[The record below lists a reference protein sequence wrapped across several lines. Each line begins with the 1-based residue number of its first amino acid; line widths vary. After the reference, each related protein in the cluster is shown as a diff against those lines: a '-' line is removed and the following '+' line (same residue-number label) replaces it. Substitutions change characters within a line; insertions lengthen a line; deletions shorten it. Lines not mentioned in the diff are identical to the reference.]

1 MSTLKQFLK
10 NIGYIGTSN
19 IAIALKSLIFI
30 PIITKT
36 LDAANFVIWAQLI
49 VTVSLL
55 IPFATLHLGVSL
67 VRFSPVKTDRT
78 EIGRE
83 FMAVLI
89 TSLAWSAVL
98 AVLFFSS
105 MKFMLSSVVDLSSYQ
120 DYILLV
126 ALIIPLMS
134 LNLILFSY
142 FRARLKMN
150 LYAGIMILQS
160 ITELAL
166 VGGLVLLG
174 FGIAGALLG
183 LIINLIGLNIL
194 MFILII
200 KEIGLHSPDYSILS
214 KYLAFALPLVPLEL
228 FWWIADSSDKYITG
242 FFLGLSAVG
251 VYAAVYGL
259 SRIVHMFAVPLTF
272 VLGPTLAKAYD
283 NGKIDEVKQLLALS
297 IKIYLTFA
305 VPLVIG
311 FTILAHPMLVI
322 LATEEFGEK
331 GAILVPF
338 ICTAMLLYGIGAIS
352 GMIIQLVK
360 KTKVAGLIWGGAAG
374 INIALNF
381 ILIPRFGIIGAAL
394 STLFTFGFATL
405 IIVLYTKR
413 FIIIPVD
420 WWYISKS
427 FTSAVIMGLV
437 ILVLALNIP
446 QNLFSTIA
454 LIVLGIGIYFGMLFA
469 LKTFSTSD
477 IRLIKSLLG
486 GD

>member
-1 MSTLKQFLK
+1 MSNLKQFLK

-19 IAIALKSLIFI
+19 IAIALKSVIFI

-36 LDAANFVIWAQLI
+36 LDEANFGIWALLI
-49 VTVSLL
+49 VTVSLM
-55 IPFATLHLGVSL
+55 IPFATLHLNVSL
-67 VRFSPVKTDRT
+67 IRFSSAKTNRD

-83 FMAVLI
+83 FMTVLI
-89 TSLAWSAVL
+89 IGLGWSAVL
-98 AVLFFSS
+98 SLAFFTS
-105 MKFMLSSVVDLSSYQ
+105 MKFILPTVIDLSSYK

-160 ITELAL
+160 ITELVL
-166 VGGLVLLG
+166 VGGLVLMG

-183 LIINLIGLNIL
+183 LMLNLIGLNIL
-194 MFILII
+194 MFLII
-200 KEIGLHSPDYSILS
+200 INQIGLHQPDYSIL
-214 KYLAFALPLVPLEL
+214 KQYLAFSLPLVPLEL

-251 VYAAVYGL
+251 IYAAVYGL
-259 SRIVHMFAVPLTF
+259 SRIVHMFAVPLIF

-283 NGKIDEVKQLLALS
+283 NGKINEVKQLLGLS
-297 IKIYLTFA
+297 IKIFLTFSI
-305 VPLVIG
+305 PLVIG
-311 FTILAHPMLVI
+311 FTMLAQPLLIL
-322 LATEEFGEK
+322 LATKDIGDK
-331 GAILVPF
+331 GAVLVPF
-338 ICTAMLLYGIGAIS
+338 ISTAMLLYGIGAIAGS
-352 GMIIQLVK
+352 IIQLVK
-360 KTKVAGLIWGGAAG
+360 KTHIAGLIWGGAAG

-394 STLFTFGFATL
+394 STLFTFGFATI

-420 WWYISKS
+420 WWYILKS
-427 FTSAVIMGLV
+427 FASAFIMGLV
-437 ILVLALNIP
+437 ILVLVLNIP
-446 QNLFSTIA
+446 LNVFSTIA
-454 LIVLGIGIYFGMLFA
+454 LIIMGIGIYFGMLFA
-469 LKTFSTSD
+469 LKTFSSSD
-477 IRLIKSLLG
+477 IKLIKSLLG